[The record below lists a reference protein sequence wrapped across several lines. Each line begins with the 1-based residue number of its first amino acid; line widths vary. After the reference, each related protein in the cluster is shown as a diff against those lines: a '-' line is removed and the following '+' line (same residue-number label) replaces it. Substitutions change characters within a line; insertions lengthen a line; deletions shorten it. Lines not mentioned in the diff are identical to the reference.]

1 MFRVVKMDSE
11 IKKEEKSTASPKH
24 KGFGRISV
32 LDDIIIY
39 MLITYAAAVSF
50 YEGNVPEKMAGAYRG
65 IIFAVFAAVTLYFNF
80 RNGALK
86 KYGYAVFSVLFWMI
100 PQALIV
106 LADNGPESMRY
117 SLTMY
122 LISEFLTIYI
132 KTPAAAVGN
141 IFGTGSGIGLVIIIL
156 ISAFTFLLG
165 VVLSDSK
172 VKKIFNGNYTERC

>member
-11 IKKEEKSTASPKH
+11 IKKEEKSTTSPKH

-39 MLITYAAAVSF
+39 MMITYAAAVSF

-65 IIFAVFAAVTLYFNF
+65 ILFAVFAAV
-80 RNGALK
+80 
-86 KYGYAVFSVLFWMI
+86 
-100 PQALIV
+100 IV

-122 LISEFLTIYI
+122 LLSEFLTIYI